1 LNNIKINYSILPF
14 KKKKEMKILKI
25 QTKNI
30 SMAKSLMR
38 YDNKVN
44 IKQYIFIKNDD
55 RNNLFFK

>member
-1 LNNIKINYSILPF
+1 
-14 KKKKEMKILKI
+14 MKILKI